1 MAAAQQTATASPSY
15 PPGEGLR
22 DEERELIRI
31 VRAVRKAGG
40 KVTVT
45 MRGLHALANK
55 SKASSVDRSRR
66 EAFMGSPAAV

>member
-45 MRGLHALANK
+45 MRGDDRIAQISVKHILF
-55 SKASSVDRSRR
+55 SS
-66 EAFMGSPAAV
+66 